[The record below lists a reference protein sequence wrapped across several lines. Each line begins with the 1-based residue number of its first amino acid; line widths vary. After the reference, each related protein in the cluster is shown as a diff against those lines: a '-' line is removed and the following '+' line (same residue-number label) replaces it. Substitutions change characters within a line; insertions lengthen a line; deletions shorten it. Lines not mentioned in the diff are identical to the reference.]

1 MLRAGLVFLLIITV
15 LCLIQETQIVSA
27 AEDVALTVR
36 VQTCDVETSLPIPN
50 MTVSL
55 YLTTRESVYF
65 VSESELVTFQGV
77 TNGDGLIVTTLDIT
91 EVPQEPLRL
100 LITSLFSQP
109 PALWIVEKV
118 AGDEEY
124 NLWGNGEDWQGPRW
138 MGLQPD
144 QFFYNISTYIFPL
157 PIPLSTYED
166 GSTVELTLYL
176 RRGRLVNL
184 TLINPF
190 QGDDPWYFRAVPSYL
205 WRGYFD
211 QRNLYYS
218 ANCYLSGNFAPI
230 DNTTLVVAPLDRRL
244 EGTALIA
251 RVSGLRSWGG
261 FDEILRSWTFSFSFA
276 PEESDR
282 INLTPLALQ
291 TIRKNSQDELSPL
304 LGDLKAR
311 GFSVSH
317 YYTELGR
324 MVYNYEQAI
333 SAFEGNSTSEGVV
346 FSRKAYELYGS
357 LMGSIQRIPTYALP
371 QSGWI
376 ILTLLFFSFCLS
388 CLVTEDRAKALVLFD
403 LLFFTVFVVF
413 AMTQPYLK
421 LFLSD
426 PVASFRKLD
435 IEFLGAFM
443 QIGIPAIMIALFLA
457 LSKMI
462 RDLFRQSFG
471 VALKNLRRRRMRT
484 ILTLTVI
491 LIVSASAMCLLS
503 TEYPVHSMV
512 ATLPLQPLVPYGLV
526 VYKYSFG
533 VTSVSPLSFQPFEI
547 NWLAQQGWVN
557 ASSIYGVKLVSIS
570 NSTTRLQRYNQFY
583 LAVVNESFLER
594 FTNVGEVLGSQ
605 RLADGGYREV
615 LIGERIAEAYELKV
629 GSEILIDG
637 KAFTV
642 KGIFKEPDVGERLLE
657 INGENL
663 LYRVYD
669 PATRTVIVPPTV
681 YPPYPQTGFM
691 AASFLIGSIHDFSP
705 SELNMYKVSLVMK
718 PEFANDIDKI
728 VEDVLWASYERKED
742 YVNTFSIYEV
752 KSGRVSCKY
761 LSFETLT
768 VVGSWQTQIAPLAI
782 CGMIVFVTL
791 HGSVFE
797 RKSEIK
803 TLSALGLNPLRIRMM
818 FLIEGLTLG
827 VLGGVLG
834 YVLGFGLVKLGNI
847 ALLEGIEENMA
858 TGTPLFV
865 SMVISVLVSIAG
877 CLLPAKEAVLLAVP
891 SKELL
896 KKYAG
901 IIDVRGNYAVLDVP
915 LRINVRNL
923 GSFDTF
929 IIDIAKRY
937 PMTSTPHGMFVA
949 DVEKKETMDSLAYDI
964 TVCYAS
970 ERTAHYLVRAALSK
984 ETEPIKVTTYIFPLS
999 GDSLEI
1005 IDRWTVDHEHLLPRL
1020 APIIR
1025 QDFLGYIER
1034 K

>member
-1 MLRAGLVFLLIITV
+1 MLKAQLASLLIITV
-15 LCLIQETQIVSA
+15 LCLIQGTQTVCA
-27 AEDVALTVR
+27 AEDFALTVR
-36 VQTCDVETSLPIPN
+36 VQIYDVETGVPIPN

-55 YLTTRESVYF
+55 YFTTREDIYF
-65 VSESELVTFQGV
+65 VSESELLTSQGV
-77 TNGDGLIVTTLDIT
+77 TDGDGLIVTTLDIA
-91 EVPQEPLRL
+91 EVPQGPLRL
-100 LITSLFSQP
+100 IVASFNSQP
-109 PALWIVEKV
+109 PALWTVEKV

-124 NLWGNGEDWQGPRW
+124 NLWGDGGDWQGPRW

-144 QFFYNISTYIFPL
+144 QFLNNVSTYLFPL
-157 PIPLSTYED
+157 PVPLSTIEE
-166 GSTVELTLYL
+166 GSTVGLVLYL

-184 TLINPF
+184 MLVNPF
-190 QGDDPWYFRAVPSYL
+190 HGDDPWYFRAVPSLPWRAYL
-205 WRGYFD
+205 D
-211 QRNLYYS
+211 QRNLYYP

-230 DNTTLVVAPLDRRL
+230 DNTTLVVAPLDRQL
-244 EGTALIA
+244 EGMALVA
-251 RVSGLRSWGG
+251 RVSGLRYWGG
-261 FDEILRSWTFSFSFA
+261 FDEILGSWTFSFSFT
-276 PEESDR
+276 PDEGDR

-291 TIRKNSQDELSPL
+291 TICNESRDELTPL
-304 LGDLKAR
+304 LVDLKAR
-311 GFSVSH
+311 GFSVSN
-317 YYTELGR
+317 YYTELNR
-324 MVYNYEQAI
+324 MVFTYEQAI
-333 SAFEGNSTSEGVV
+333 TAFEDDRISEGVV
-346 FSRKAYELYGS
+346 FSRKALDLYSS
-357 LMGSIQRIPTYALP
+357 LINSVQRIPTYALP

-388 CLVTEDRAKALVLFD
+388 CLVTEERVKALVLFD
-403 LLFFTVFVVF
+403 LLFFTVFVIFTV
-413 AMTQPYLK
+413 TQPYLK

-435 IEFLGAFM
+435 AEFLSAFM
-443 QIGIPAIMIALFLA
+443 QIGFPAIVIALFLA
-457 LSKMI
+457 LSKTV

-503 TEYPVHSMV
+503 TGYPVRPMV
-512 ATLPLQPLVPYGLV
+512 AALPLEPLVPYGLV

-533 VTSVSPLSFQPFEI
+533 VTSATSLSFQPFEI
-547 NWLAQQGWVN
+547 NWLAQHGWVN

-570 NSTTRLQRYNQFY
+570 NSTTKFQRYNQFY
-583 LAVVNESFLER
+583 LAAVNESFLER
-594 FTNVGEVLGSQ
+594 FTNVEEVLGPQ
-605 RLADGGYREV
+605 RLSNGGHKEV
-615 LIGERIAEAYELKV
+615 LVGESIAEAYELKV

-637 KAFTV
+637 KAFII
-642 KGIFKEPDVGERLLE
+642 KGIFDESDVGERLSE
-657 INGENL
+657 INGERL

-681 YPPYPQTGFM
+681 YPPYQQTGFM
-691 AASFLIGSIHDFSP
+691 AASFLIGSIHDFNL
-705 SELNMYKVSLVMK
+705 SELSIYKVSLVMT
-718 PEFANDIDKI
+718 PESANEIDKI
-728 VEDVLWASYERKED
+728 VEDFLWASYERRED

-761 LSFETLT
+761 LSFETITLI
-768 VVGSWQTQIAPLAI
+768 GSWQTQLAPLAI

-797 RKSEIK
+797 RRSEIK

-818 FLIEGLTLG
+818 FLTEGLTLG

-834 YVLGFGLVKLGNI
+834 YVLGFGLVALGNVT
-847 ALLEGIEENMA
+847 LLEGIQENMT
-858 TGTPLFV
+858 TGTPLLF
-865 SMVISVLVSIAG
+865 SMIISVLVSIAG

-901 IIDVRGNYAVLDVP
+901 IIDVRGNFAVLDVP
-915 LRINVRNL
+915 LHISVWNL
-923 GSFDTF
+923 GSFDAF
-929 IIDIAKRY
+929 IRDIAERY
-937 PMTSTPHGMFVA
+937 PTTSTPHGMFVV
-949 DVEKKETMDSLAYDI
+949 DVEKNETMDSVAYDI
-964 TVCYAS
+964 IVCYAS
-970 ERTAHYLVRAALSK
+970 ERTAHYLVRATLSK
-984 ETEPIKVTTYIFPLS
+984 ETEHIKVKTHIFPLS

-1005 IDRWTVDHEHLLPRL
+1005 IDRWTVDHEHLLSRL